1 MAVVHTKC
9 HFVPHSYQN
18 ATGRASI
25 VGTCQALMPVIKGWR
40 PGAAGGAKV
49 GAAPNKAT
57 APNLIIKVQIYDV
70 KAQVYGQK
78 DENVV

>member
-1 MAVVHTKC
+1 
-9 HFVPHSYQN
+9 
-18 ATGRASI
+18 
-25 VGTCQALMPVIKGWR
+25 MPVIKGWR